1 MPWFVKIERGIVDK
15 ATFDRFVPAHLA
27 YVRSLKELG
36 HRAQSGYWAAK
47 GGGMLLFEAESLA
60 QATAIAAQ
68 DPLVLNG
75 CVEYELQEWCI
86 ISTEPLAEVGAVAEA
101 DIDKSLF
108 KK

>member
-15 ATFDRFVPAHLA
+15 ATFDRFVPAHRA
-27 YVRSLKELG
+27 YVRSLQEQG

-47 GGGMLLFEAESLA
+47 GGGMLLFEADSLA
-60 QATAIAAQ
+60 EATAIAAQ
-68 DPLVLNG
+68 DPLILNG

-86 ISTEPLAEVGAVAEA
+86 ISTEPLGGAVAEA
-101 DIDKSLF
+101 NIDKSLF